1 MTKIY
6 SFILFISLSLCL
18 NAQITLQ
25 TNMPKS
31 IAPNANIVVEIKIN
45 KGGITNFAKYQMDVP
60 TGVTVTEGDS
70 KTGNFTFEG
79 NRAKIVWVSIPT
91 DPEFVVTFKL
101 NAGSASGANVFNHKF
116 YYLDNGV
123 KKEVEGE
130 AINVTFDGGG
140 ATDAATLP
148 TETKTEPVKETK
160 TENTATPTET
170 KVATTE
176 TKTETT
182 STPTETKVATTE
194 TKTEPV
200 KETKTETTSTPTETK
215 VATTETKTE
224 SVKETQT
231 EPIKVTKTEPVVTV
245 TKNENAKTSTSGT
258 VYKIQLGAYGSDP
271 GQGKFAAIGKVTMS
285 NEGGF
290 VKALFGNFSTKEEA
304 LKKREELISK
314 GFTGFVVAYQNGVR
328 VK

>member
-6 SFILFISLSLCL
+6 SFILFLSFSFCF
-18 NAQITLQ
+18 NAQITMQ

-31 IAPNANIVVEIKIN
+31 IAPNANITVEIKIN

-60 TGVTVTEGDS
+60 AGVTVTEGDS
-70 KTGNFTFEG
+70 KTGNFTFESG
-79 NRAKIVWVSIPT
+79 RAKIVWVSIPT

-101 NAGSASGANVFNHKF
+101 NAGSASGASVFNHKF

-130 AINVTFDGGG
+130 AINVTFDGSG
-140 ATDAATLP
+140 ATVATSLP
-148 TETKTEPVKETK
+148 TETKTETKTEPVKETK
-160 TENTATPTET
+160 TETTTTPTET

-176 TKTETT
+176 TKTEPVKETKTT
-182 STPTETKVATTE
+182 TTPTETKVATTE

-200 KETKTETTSTPTETK
+200 KETKTEPEVK
-215 VATTETKTE
+215 VTKTE
-224 SVKETQT
+224 PE
-231 EPIKVTKTEPVVTV
+231 IKVTKTE
-245 TKNENAKTSTSGT
+245 AKTTSASGV
-258 VYKIQLGAYGSDP
+258 VYKIQLGAYGTDP

-290 VKALFGNFSTKEEA
+290 VKALYGSFSTKEEA

>member
-79 NRAKIVWVSIPT
+79 SRAKIVWVSIPT

-130 AINVTFDGGG
+130 AINVNFDGGG
-140 ATDAATLP
+140 TTAATSLP
-148 TETKTEPVKETK
+148 TETKTEPVK
-160 TENTATPTET
+160 
-170 KVATTE
+170 E

-215 VATTETKTE
+215 VATTTETKTE
-224 SVKETQT
+224 PVKETQT

-245 TKNENAKTSTSGT
+245 TKNENAKTSASGT

-290 VKALFGNFSTKEEA
+290 VKALYGNFSSKEEA

-314 GFTGFVVAYQNGVR
+314 GFTGFIVAYQNGVR